1 MTLDELKL
9 INFDR
14 EMTDQELTGIC
25 NNILQIQD
33 KKKFASLIL
42 YLVDSIPYLDI
53 QNYKDSN
60 SFLIRNIT
68 KIIKMDS
75 IKNRI
80 KNDYVDIDDFAR
92 SDE

>member
-14 EMTDQELTGIC
+14 EMTDQELTDIC

-68 KIIKMDS
+68 KILKMDS

-80 KNDYVDIDDFAR
+80 KNDYVSIEDFAR

>member
-14 EMTDQELTGIC
+14 EMTDQELTDIC

-33 KKKFASLIL
+33 KKKFTSLIL

-68 KIIKMDS
+68 KILKMDS

-80 KNDYVDIDDFAR
+80 KNDYVSIEDFAR

>member
-1 MTLDELKL
+1 ML
-9 INFDR
+9 FR
-14 EMTDQELTGIC
+14 STDQELTDIC

-68 KIIKMDS
+68 KILKMDS

-80 KNDYVDIDDFAR
+80 KNDYVSIEDFAR